1 MAFAPSWPRTCAG
14 CRDLTGRGDREPG
27 RGLPREADGRARAS
41 RARARHPRRNGGR
54 GGRPRDR
61 RPRGSGGPRA
71 GGARG
76 RIDPGRRLG
85 RGRHGQR
92 GRPGARL
99 RPHGPRA
106 RAGWLGERPRPG
118 AQDPDG
124 PRRALRTTLT
134 GAERP
139 IDLGE
144 LGGRLFVSVAG
155 LGLDAAV
162 AAGFNARGAGRRGV
176 WPYIRLALE
185 ALTTTPARSYT
196 LEVDGVRRD
205 TRALLVACAN
215 GPQYGSGARIAPQ
228 ARLDDGWLDLVVVE
242 DRPALARL
250 AAGGRLFTGT
260 LASAPGVWTAA
271 FTRLEVTAAPPLAF
285 HVDGEVVQSGPHLVA
300 RVHPGALRVRGG
312 ALLADRSRAGV
323 SRPRVS
329 PWR

>member
-1 MAFAPSWPRTCAG
+1 MTARVAVIVNPVAGSRGRRTAGHPRAA
-14 CRDLTGRGDREPG
+14 L
-27 RGLPREADGRARAS
+27 ARAILAETGVAGDVHGTAGPGEAEAL
-41 RARARHPRRNGGR
+41 ARAAHEAGSTLVVAWGGDGTVNEVVR
-54 GGRPRDR
+54 ALAFGPTALGLVRA
-61 RPRGSGGPRA
+61 GSGNG
-71 GGARG
+71 
-76 RIDPGRRLG
+76 L
-85 RGRHGQR
+85 
-92 GRPGARL
+92 
-99 RPHGPRA
+99 A
-106 RAGWLGERPRPG
+106 RALGIPT
-118 AQDPDG
+118 DPAA
-124 PRRALRTTLT
+124 ALRTALT

-250 AAGGRLFTGT
+250 AAGGRLLTGT

-329 PWR
+329 RWR